1 LVSLHGRY
9 ECPYISEAD
18 LFLIVKSLK
27 YASVS
32 VVSIS
37 ILFTIALAFSAIN
50 VAHAI
55 GVNATINGGPTPMG
69 IVYNSGKNLI
79 ITANYKLD
87 PTNPNSA
94 NKISLIN
101 DTTNRLIGSIA
112 IPFIQTTG
120 SRGAFPVDLA
130 YAPDQNLTFV
140 SCGAGTVAV
149 VADKDSH
156 IVANVEVGGNPSGIA
171 YDSDKKEVYVVNTND
186 GTVSVIDI
194 NYKVIATIPVGKGP
208 TRVAYN
214 SGKGEVFVANEESST
229 VSVISDSKH
238 EVVATITVDAGAT
251 GFGPTGVAY
260 DSGQHKVYVANPHY
274 NTVSIIP
281 DAVYQVKSTIKNISG
296 ARSVAYDSGKG
307 QIWVLTSGGVSV
319 ISDSND
325 QVIASVGLA
334 SGLYGIT
341 YDSGK
346 GEIFVTSTQDGAVYM
361 ISDSFSTPKPTQ
373 TTGSLVISVK
383 DSSGGVLSGVAV
395 SSTIQP
401 SGQSGVSGTTS
412 SDGSVTFS
420 NVAVGAYTLQASKS
434 GYVTGAGSG
443 SVVAGSS
450 ASVSIVLQTQSSGG
464 GGGGVPGFPIEA
476 NVLGIILIVAVMII
490 RRRSSS

>member
-1 LVSLHGRY
+1 MS
-9 ECPYISEAD
+9 
-18 LFLIVKSLK
+18 
-27 YASVS
+27 
-32 VVSIS
+32 
-37 ILFTIALAFSAIN
+37 ALNI
-50 VAHAI
+50 AHAI

-79 ITANYKLD
+79 ITANNKLD

-94 NKISLIN
+94 NRISLIN

-149 VADKDSH
+149 VADKDGH
-156 IVANVEVGGNPSGIA
+156 IVANVQVGRNPSGIA
-171 YDSDKKEVYVVNTND
+171 YDSGKKEVYVVNTID

-194 NYKVIATIPVGKGP
+194 NNQVIATIPVGKSP
-208 TRVAYN
+208 TRIAYN
-214 SGKGEVFVANEESST
+214 SGKGEVFVTNEESST

-251 GFGPTGVAY
+251 NFGPTGVAY

-281 DAVYQVKSTIKNISG
+281 DAAYQVKTTINNILG
-296 ARSVAYDSGKG
+296 ARAVAYDSGKG

-325 QVIASVGLA
+325 QVIASVGIA
-334 SGLYGIT
+334 TGLYGIA

-361 ISDSFSTPKPTQ
+361 ISDSFSTPNPTQ
-373 TTGSLVISVK
+373 TTGTLVVNVK
-383 DSSGGVLSGVAV
+383 DSSGGGISGVVV
-395 SSTIQP
+395 SSTSQP
-401 SGQSGVSGTTS
+401 SGQTKLSGTTG
-412 SDGSVTFS
+412 SDGSVTIS

-434 GYVTGAGSG
+434 GYVTGTGAGS
-443 SVVAGSS
+443 VAAGSS
-450 ASVSIVLQTQSSGG
+450 ASVSITLQTQPSTGGGG
-464 GGGGVPGFPIEA
+464 GGGGVPGFPVEA
-476 NVLGIILIVAVMII
+476 TVLGIILVVVALYARKRLSV
-490 RRRSSS
+490 